1 MLGYLGLEAFG
12 AVGGVFASATFFAA
26 RGLGLATLKDA
37 LNSRVRS
44 EFRATANSMASFGF
58 RGAFVVTGLAPA
70 PHTRSEWAKSAS
82 APRP

>member
-1 MLGYLGLEAFG
+1 MQRRNAGVTRSESGRNRAHRRAGVG
-12 AVGGVFASATFFAA
+12 AG
-26 RGLGLATLKDA
+26 TLKDA

-70 PHTRSEWAKSAS
+70 PHTRPEWAKSAS
-82 APRP
+82 APGP